1 MLSLV
6 LLVVEIDDKCLLLI
20 MGRQDSIVYSCSGL
34 ELFFPIHLNRKA
46 DPTGVEV
53 CPTTTANTQF
63 PLVWVRGMFHRVSSV
78 FPPKDGRARI
88 FRIFS

>member
-6 LLVVEIDDKCLLLI
+6 LLVVEIDDRCLLLI

-46 DPTGVEV
+46 DPTEVEV
-53 CPTTTANTQF
+53 
-63 PLVWVRGMFHRVSSV
+63 
-78 FPPKDGRARI
+78 
-88 FRIFS
+88 